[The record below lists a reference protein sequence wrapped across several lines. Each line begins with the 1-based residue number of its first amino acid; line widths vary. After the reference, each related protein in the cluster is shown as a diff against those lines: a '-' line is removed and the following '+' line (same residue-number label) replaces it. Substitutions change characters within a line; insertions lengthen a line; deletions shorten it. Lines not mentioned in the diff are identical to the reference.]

1 MLLEKYGLDKTY
13 LLQASGDIDL
23 PHAWIWGWGGGCG
36 PPCKIKISL
45 TILLSQ
51 I

>member
-23 PHAWIWGWGGGCG
+23 PHAWIWGWGVCVD
-36 PPCKIKISL
+36 PHVKLKFL
-45 TILLSQ
+45 
-51 I
+51 